1 MVMED
6 FMEKRLLGSTDQEVS
21 VLGLGGF
28 HLLEISDGDA
38 QYIMNAYLDKGGNY
52 IETAAQYGDGESER
66 KVGLVMKTRRNEI
79 FLTTKCHQRDKAG
92 AGESIDESL
101 RRLNTDHVDLMI
113 FHHVQR
119 DEELDQ
125 ILDPDGAMEAFL
137 QAKDA
142 GKIRFVGISGHGVPD
157 VLVRALKKYRFDAV
171 MTGFNFFDRF
181 NFPGVEQELLP
192 FAKQR
197 ETGIVGMKA
206 FADGL
211 LWEYPEESLRYALSL
226 PIDVIAC
233 GFNTMEMLEKDLEIV
248 NNFQPMTDEEMEE
261 LFAKNSVLG
270 NYVCRL
276 CSKCLPCPE
285 GIDIPEVFKYEGWYD
300 RQLRDRVIRSAPDF
314 ALRDRLRFWFDNREK
329 AREAYERLDKKA
341 DACTACGECIP
352 RCPYGLDIISKMDIV
367 HYKLTR
373 EAVAYVPI

>member
-6 FMEKRLLGSTDQEVS
+6 FMEKRLLGSTGQKVS

-66 KVGLVMKTRRNEI
+66 KVGLVMKTRRNET
-79 FLTTKCHQRDKAG
+79 FLTTKCHLRDKAG

-157 VLVRALKKYRFDAV
+157 VLVGALKKYRFDAV
-171 MTGFNFFDRF
+171 MIGFNFFDRF

-192 FAKQR
+192 LAKQR

-300 RQLRDRVIRSAPDF
+300 RQLRDRVIRSTPDF

>member
-1 MVMED
+1 
-6 FMEKRLLGSTDQEVS
+6 MEKRLLGSTGQEVS